1 MWLMMLLRMRMMVQ
15 SAVVLR
21 GRMVAH
27 LAWGVQTRRKWPG
40 AFANRVL
47 LRWNRLLLLLHVIS
61 AVVQERGRETHR
73 LLLIS
78 HMLSRSLW
86 MRMWRRKWGRVAA
99 MRESLVEVCHVA
111 GAPGTR

>member
-1 MWLMMLLRMRMMVQ
+1 MLLLRMMVMVQ
-15 SAVVLR
+15 SAMVLR

-27 LAWGVQTRRKWPG
+27 LAWGIHTRRKRPG
-40 AFANRVL
+40 VFANRVL
-47 LRWNRLLLLLHVIS
+47 LRRNRLLLLLHVIS

-73 LLLIS
+73 LLLIL
-78 HMLSRSLW
+78 HMLSRSLR
-86 MRMWRRKWGRVAA
+86 MRMRRRKWGRIAA